1 MTDFERCRVV
11 QVAVSTRDLDE
22 SVRFYS
28 AVFGLRYNA
37 DISSFESGD
46 YDTDGFFLLT
56 VENWLDS
63 DTPSAFGMLVDD
75 VDARHR
81 KALEH
86 GATEISAPADYSWKP
101 RCSLIDDPSGNR
113 IQLAQA

>member
-1 MTDFERCRVV
+1 
-11 QVAVSTRDLDE
+11 VAVSTRDLDE
-22 SVRFYS
+22 SVSFYS
-28 AVFGLRYNA
+28 AVFGLRHNA

-46 YDTDGFFLLT
+46 YDTDGLFLLT
-56 VENWLDS
+56 VANWLDN